1 MEGTQPEPSTASKTL
16 ALQLETEALCGPE
29 AEACTVLV
37 TCHYRRLLRAIYGP
51 GNPPRSAGG
60 DQQKTGET
68 YVDGMEISLAPLPFI
83 ECGML
88 IFDSQFFPSCW

>member
-1 MEGTQPEPSTASKTL
+1 MDGGGRDGWREHSLDEPSTASKTL

-51 GNPPRSAGG
+51 GIPP
-60 DQQKTGET
+60 DQQG
-68 YVDGMEISLAPLPFI
+68 GISRRRVKR
-83 ECGML
+83 ML
-88 IFDSQFFPSCW
+88 MVWKSVWPHFLSSSAAC